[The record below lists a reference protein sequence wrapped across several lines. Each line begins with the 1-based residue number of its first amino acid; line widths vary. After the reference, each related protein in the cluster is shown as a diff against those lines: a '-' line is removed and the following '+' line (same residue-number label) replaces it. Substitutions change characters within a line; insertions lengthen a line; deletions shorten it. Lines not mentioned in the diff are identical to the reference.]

1 MSPIPRFGVSKLKLK
16 HRTPHD
22 RGSLIGVTAVEG
34 WIVMARQHLGD
45 RHAYMV
51 RASTRA
57 DFAAV
62 AAERGYSSVSRWLAD
77 VGYHAAGM
85 EELVLG
91 PDRKGDQDQL
101 RLPA

>member
-1 MSPIPRFGVSKLKLK
+1 
-16 HRTPHD
+16 
-22 RGSLIGVTAVEG
+22 
-34 WIVMARQHLGD
+34 
-45 RHAYMV
+45 MV

-77 VGYHAAGM
+77 VGYQAAGM
-85 EELVLG
+85 DELVLG